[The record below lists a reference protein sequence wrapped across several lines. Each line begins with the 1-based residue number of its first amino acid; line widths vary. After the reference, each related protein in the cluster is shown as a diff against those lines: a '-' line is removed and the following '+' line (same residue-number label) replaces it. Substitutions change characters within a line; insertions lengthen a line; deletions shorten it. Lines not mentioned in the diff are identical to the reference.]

1 MKKALLISVVILF
14 AFSLNAQNKKYTLP
28 EGITQSDY
36 SQQFVVVR
44 LKNTLATTSTKAR
57 SSSPLSSYQTE
68 QFLPYLNES
77 SKNVNFRSDSHPLAS
92 LYKIKLEEGDD
103 PVEVINTLLKNDQVL
118 YAEPYFEPRPLF
130 VPDDPEAQPGGN
142 LWYLEQIDV
151 YDAWTLEKG
160 DTSIVIGSLDS
171 GILPEH
177 FDLSDNIALNHDDPI
192 NGLDDD
198 NDGLI
203 DNLRGWDIADNDNN
217 PVSDTDIHGHGV
229 AGVASASTNNG
240 VGIAGVGFRAKFM
253 PIKIFRSGSNS
264 FSQGYEAI
272 ALAADLGCQVINL
285 SWGSAG
291 SFSQYGQDIINY
303 AVEERDAVVVAAA
316 GNTNALLDFYPA
328 SFDNVLS
335 VGASN
340 TSDEKAGFA
349 TYSYKIDLMAPGED
363 IYVIDGDSTYS
374 TKIGTSYSSPMVAG
388 AAALVRSRFPN
399 LSAKQVMERIRVN
412 TDEIY
417 DIPGNQTFTGRLG
430 SGRLNVF
437 KALTNNINPSL
448 RIENI
453 EYTNGI
459 GEYAFYGDTLTIGVD
474 VTNYLFNTTNAT
486 ATLTS
491 TSPFV
496 EIIDGEFNI
505 GKLNT
510 LASTENHDSP
520 FKIRLTD
527 NLPTN
532 QNIIFRVDFTDG
544 TYADF
549 QYFEIKSSSEY
560 INIKH
565 GNMELTAGSR
575 GQLGYNNDIF
585 SQGIG
590 MKYKGLKLLDN
601 IGFLVASSTDTVKDT
616 APRILSINIRDQD
629 FESLSKVKF
638 YQGSEASVDIRNVYV
653 DDDDISNPLGVQVE
667 QKILGWDT
675 PQDSNYFV
683 MEYRLINQ
691 GAQSVADLYTGI
703 FADWNINDRDLNQAG
718 WDMGNLL
725 GFVTDNSDTL
735 YAGIALLNSDTPFYF
750 AVDNKNANGNTADV
764 ASTINDFQKYNLM
777 SSGLSKLAAGV
788 NGGGNDVSQII
799 GYNIDDFAVNS
810 TKKVALALV
819 VGNSLTDLTDA
830 VQAAQNQ
837 YQNYLLNP
845 PVLHITE
852 VCEGDGAIIDPPQGD
867 VYSFYTDVTL
877 STEIFT
883 GSSLNTPPVTSPQ
896 TYYVVN
902 KDAAFDGDVF
912 KVIARP
918 KQVNADF
925 ELSSNPLLLDE
936 TGNTEV
942 QFTDQSIDGVAWD
955 WDFDNG
961 FTTTVQ
967 NPIMNFS
974 SIGNYDISLSV
985 VSDLGCTDAVIKTLE
1000 VANRSNKP
1008 NIENQNICKG
1018 DQVTLSAT
1026 NATNLNVYDDE
1037 SLSNMI
1043 FSGTTFNSGTIP
1055 DDTVFYITSQDSTY
1069 ESNPQKVRIITSKID
1084 ADFDYEIDTFDLSQK
1099 HLIQFENKSSNEEL
1113 FLFYIDDQLI
1123 ANSTEPSFDYTSL
1136 SSFDVKLVSEDI
1148 NGCQDSIITTIIP
1161 KVSPTPNVMDVN
1173 ICNSESVEIAPENGN
1188 IFYFYAD
1195 ENLIDLRKKG
1205 KSLKLD
1211 SLTSDTTIYITSIDS
1226 LLESS
1231 PASLQ
1236 INVSDIEASFTIT
1249 PDSVDISNINQIS
1262 ITNSSVD
1269 ATNFNWFVND
1279 SLMSTSE
1286 TPDFDFEALGK
1297 FEIRLEVSNTIGCVG
1312 VETQSLAITNITQTD
1327 LSIPSLRV
1335 FPNPAYNSLSIS
1347 SPEEVEYK
1355 LSGLSGTTYLTGK
1368 IVDNTIDISQ
1378 LPAGVY
1384 LLEISKGKE
1393 TDYIK
1398 VLKLD
1403 R

>member
-1 MKKALLISVVILF
+1 MKKTLLF
-14 AFSLNAQNKKYTLP
+14 CAFIFITFWLNAQNKPYTLP
-28 EGITQSDY
+28 KGISQNDY
-36 SQQFVVVR
+36 SQDFIVVR
-44 LKNTLATTSTKAR
+44 LANTLTSTKSNAR
-57 SSSPLSSYQTE
+57 TSNPLGAYQTE
-68 QFLPYLNES
+68 QFLPYLDVS
-77 SKNVNFRSDSHPLAS
+77 SKNVNFRTESHPLAN
-92 LYKIKLEEGDD
+92 LYKIQLNEGDD
-103 PVEVINTLLKNDQVL
+103 PIKVINALLENDEVL

-130 VPDDPEAQPGGN
+130 IPDDPEAQPGGN

-171 GILPEH
+171 GILPDH
-177 FDLSDNIALNHDDPI
+177 FDLEDNISLNQDDPI
-192 NGLDDD
+192 NGIDDD
-198 NDGLI
+198 NDGLV
-203 DNLRGWDIADNDNN
+203 DNLIGWDIADNDNN

-229 AGVASASTNNG
+229 AGVSSASTNNG
-240 VGIAGVGFRAKFM
+240 VGIAGIGFRSKFM

-303 AVEERDAVVVAAA
+303 AVEVKDAVVVAAA

-340 TSDEKAGFA
+340 INDEKAGFA
-349 TYSYKIDLMAPGED
+349 TYSYKIDLLAPGKD
-363 IYVIDGDSTYS
+363 IYVIDGDSIYS
-374 TKIGTSYSSPMVAG
+374 TKLGTSYSSPMVAG

-399 LSAKQVMERIRVN
+399 LNAKQVMERIRIN

-417 DIPGNQTFTGRLG
+417 DIPGNQTFDGRLG

-448 RIENI
+448 RIENVV
-453 EYTNGI
+453 YTNGI
-459 GEYAFYGDTLTIGVD
+459 GEYAFYGDTLSIGVD
-474 VTNYLFNTTNAT
+474 ITNYLFNTTNAT
-486 ATLTS
+486 ATLST

-496 EIIDGEFNI
+496 EIIEGAFKI

-510 LASTENHDSP
+510 LSSTENHGSP
-520 FKIRLTD
+520 FRIRLAD
-527 NLPTN
+527 NLPPN
-532 QNIIFRVDFTDG
+532 EEIIFRVDFSDG
-544 TYADF
+544 TYSDF
-549 QYFEIKSSSEY
+549 QYFEIKSSSDY
-560 INIKH
+560 INIEH
-565 GNMELTAGSR
+565 GNLEFTAGSR

-585 SQGIG
+585 TQGIG

-601 IGFLVASSTDTVKDT
+601 IGFLVASSTDTVRDT

-629 FESLSKVKF
+629 FESLENIKF
-638 YQGSEASVDIRNVYV
+638 YQDSEAPLDMRNVYV
-653 DDDDISNPLGVQVE
+653 DDYDIDNPLGIRVE
-667 QKILGWDT
+667 QKLLGWDT
-675 PQDSNYFV
+675 PQDSNYLI

-691 GAQSVADLYTGI
+691 GSQTVADMYTGI
-703 FADWNINDRDLNQAG
+703 FADWNINNRDLNQAG
-718 WDMGNLL
+718 WDVSNLL
-725 GFVTDNSDTL
+725 GFVRDNSDTL
-735 YAGIALLNSDTPFYF
+735 YTGIALLNSVTPFYF
-750 AVDNKNANGNTADV
+750 AVDNKNANGNTADI

-777 SSGLSKLAAGV
+777 SNGLTKTMAGV
-788 NGGGNDVSQII
+788 NGDGNDVSQMI
-799 GYNIDDFAVNS
+799 GYSIDDFGINS
-810 TKKVALALV
+810 TKKIALALV
-819 VGNSLTDLTDA
+819 VGTSLSDLQNA

-852 VCEGDGAIIDPPQGD
+852 VCEGDGAFIDPPQGEI
-867 VYSFYTDVTL
+867 YSFYTDITL

-883 GSSLNTPPVTSPQ
+883 GNALPTPPVTSPQ

-902 KDAAFDGDVF
+902 KDNAFDGDVF

-925 ELSSNPLLLDE
+925 DLSSNPLLLDE

-942 QFTDQSIDGVAWD
+942 RFTDKSVDGTSWN

-974 SIGNYDISLSV
+974 SIGDYDISLSV
-985 VSDLGCTDAVIKTLE
+985 VNDIGCIEAVTKTLE

-1018 DQVTLSAT
+1018 DQVTLTAT
-1026 NATNLNVYDDE
+1026 NATNLKVYDDE

-1043 FSGTTFNSGTIP
+1043 FSGTTFNSGIIP

-1069 ESNPQKVRIITSKID
+1069 ESNPQKVKVITSKIK
-1084 ADFDYEIDTFDLSQK
+1084 ADFDFEIDTTDLAQK
-1099 HLIQFENKSSNEEL
+1099 HLIQFKNKSSNEEL
-1113 FLFYIDDQLI
+1113 FLFYVDDQLI
-1123 ANSTEPSFDYTSL
+1123 ANSSEPTFDYSSL
-1136 SSFDVKLVSEDI
+1136 SSFEVRLLSEDI
-1148 NGCQDSIITTIIP
+1148 NGCRDSTSTTITP
-1161 KVSPTPNVMDVN
+1161 TVSPTPEVTNFN
-1173 ICNSESVEIAPENGN
+1173 ICRNETITITPQNGS

-1195 ENLIDLRKKG
+1195 QGLSDLRKKG
-1205 KSLKLD
+1205 STLSID
-1211 SLTSDTTIYITSIDS
+1211 SLTSDTTVYITSIDS

-1231 PASLQ
+1231 AATVQ
-1236 INVSDIEASFTIT
+1236 IDVSEIEASFTIT
-1249 PDSVDISNINQIS
+1249 PDSVDISNSDQIVIANTS
-1262 ITNSSVD
+1262 AD
-1269 ATNFNWFVND
+1269 ATNYNWYVND

-1286 TPDFDFEALGK
+1286 TPDFDFEELGT
-1297 FEIRLEVSNTIGCVG
+1297 FEIRLEVNNNIGCIALH
-1312 VETQSLAITNITQTD
+1312 TQSLAVTNITSTG
-1327 LSIPSLRV
+1327 LSIPSLRI

-1355 LSGLSGTTYLTGK
+1355 LSTLSGITYLTGK
-1368 IVDNTIDISQ
+1368 IIEDTIDISQ

-1384 LLEISKGKE
+1384 LLEISKGKDTE
-1393 TDYIK
+1393 YIK
-1398 VLKLD
+1398 ILKLAH
-1403 R
+1403 